1 MGNPSILQVPFTP
14 ETVCSRTRDANVK
27 TVRQR
32 VFSPGP
38 STWKVVKGKFTPTF
52 CNLYLLLQSMED
64 GPTGRLGKH
73 VTSHAAEAIVHVFVR
88 VHTLHQQVTEMIVK
102 GLGMRRLVA
111 TQVHVQV
118 CERVV
123 KLINNSRRKHKK

>member
-1 MGNPSILQVPFTP
+1 MSQVPFTP
-14 ETVCSRTRDANVK
+14 DTVCSRTRDTHVK

-32 VFSPGP
+32 STESRVFSPG
-38 STWKVVKGKFTPTF
+38 TFTGKVVIGRSIPTF

-64 GPTGRLGKH
+64 GPTGPLGKH
-73 VTSHAAEAIVHVFVR
+73 VTSHAAEATVHVFVR
-88 VHTLHQQVTEMIVK
+88 VHTLHQQVAEMIVK

-118 CERVV
+118 R
-123 KLINNSRRKHKK
+123 